1 MTPTQIKVLYPM
13 LFQVVIFCIAWL
25 IWKTDPLLA
34 VLIVS
39 GFVSFVGGLLMVIF
53 WAGSNKVKL

>member
-1 MTPTQIKVLYPM
+1 M
-13 LFQVVIFCIAWL
+13 LFQVVIFWLAWM

-39 GFVSFVGGLLMVIF
+39 GFVAFVGLMLMVIF